1 MILARLLAYC
11 NRKPQSYL
19 TSYPTG
25 RMLCPMLRGAMWLDW
40 TFSEYELHGLEHR
53 VPYMRTDLCFMPM
66 KKNLSLALCLCI
78 NIYTYIYID
87 IDICYI
93 YIRIYTHLFLDL
105 HTHNSVVVG
114 THTYLYVSVY
124 MYICMDIVV
133 RCTGPLGCNHIYIY
147 IYIDR

>member
-1 MILARLLAYC
+1 
-11 NRKPQSYL
+11 
-19 TSYPTG
+19 
-25 RMLCPMLRGAMWLDW
+25 
-40 TFSEYELHGLEHR
+40 
-53 VPYMRTDLCFMPM
+53 MRTDLCFMPM

-147 IYIDR
+147 LYRQIVGWHRRHTHRQVYLTCVCICLWPEAFVCEYTSTLKPYLSVYKVHYSMQAFVIKA